1 MKNIKREPITYYI
14 GHLYRLGA
22 SFLTTKYAPYN
33 MGFGQYQFLMQLYKQ
48 DGLSHEE
55 LTSRLHVDKSTTTR
69 AIEKLHKEQYVTIQ
83 QQKMDKRKYR
93 IYLTPCA
100 RDKQR
105 EVLQISQDWED
116 KMTACL
122 SEEEKDVLYLLLKK
136 IAIYNDTGKES
147 V

>member
-1 MKNIKREPITYYI
+1 MKQVNREPISYYI

-22 SFLTTKYAPYN
+22 SYLTQKYAPYA
-33 MGFGQYQFLMQLYKQ
+33 MGFGQYQFLMQLYQQ

-55 LTSRLHVDKSTTTR
+55 LTARLHVDKSTTTR

-83 QQKMDKRKYR
+83 QQENDKRKYR
-93 IYLTPCA
+93 IYLTPAA
-100 RDKQR
+100 REKQT
-105 EVLQISQDWED
+105 EILQISAGWEG

-136 IAIYNDTGKES
+136 IALFDAKDAQS
-147 V
+147 H